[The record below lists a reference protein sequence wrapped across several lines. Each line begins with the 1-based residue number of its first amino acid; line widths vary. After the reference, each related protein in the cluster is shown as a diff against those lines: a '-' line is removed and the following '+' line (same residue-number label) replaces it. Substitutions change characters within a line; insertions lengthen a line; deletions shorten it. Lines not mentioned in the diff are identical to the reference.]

1 MIYYRPGFI
10 FNEFYPNISG
20 WRQELK
26 TKLTSISLISLNF
39 IGVVDEQKKGE
50 YLGSFSDTFE
60 FLSRHPKIYI
70 ISFRYKNQFYILSNK
85 KIDL

>member
-39 IGVVDEQKKGE
+39 IGVVDEQKRGN
-50 YLGSFSDTFE
+50 
-60 FLSRHPKIYI
+60 I
-70 ISFRYKNQFYILSNK
+70 
-85 KIDL
+85 